1 MDSHRVGYTI
11 NHETGKQI
19 KIGGPTWKRFVVK
32 YYMIGD
38 TFTDQTMSDTRAYLS
53 RKVRGINLPDFYIA
67 FFAPSK
73 RGLKL
78 RNTMMT
84 VIVSLRFRSG
94 YANECVIPKVSA
106 GISPWEP
113 RHGTSGTSSTS
124 GTVISSVRGDNATY
138 PVT

>member
-1 MDSHRVGYTI
+1 MDSQRVGYTI
-11 NHETGKQI
+11 NPETGKQI
-19 KIGGPTWKRFVVK
+19 KIGGPTWKRLAAK

-38 TFTDQTMSDTRAYLS
+38 TFTDQTMPDTRAYLS

-73 RGLKL
+73 RGLRK
-78 RNTMMT
+78 NTMMT

-113 RHGTSGTSSTS
+113 RHGTNGTSSTS
-124 GTVISSVRGDNATY
+124 GTDMSSDRSDNATY
-138 PVT
+138 PIT